1 MVLEGN
7 NSGGFSGARTPVLA
21 AAVALKTMFR
31 LPTVPG
37 RMASEWSRKRS
48 QQHAHLGVHLSD
60 IIIVVFWAPWCG
72 PCRMLKPV
80 LEEMEAEYSSK
91 IKVVQLNTDE
101 HQAAAT
107 EFGVRSIP
115 TTMLFKV
122 VSCPAP
128 EHHG

>member
-1 MVLEGN
+1 MTRCMKMDVYTLILTLHALVDH
-7 NSGGFSGARTPVLA
+7 FSDV
-21 AAVALKTMFR
+21 
-31 LPTVPG
+31 
-37 RMASEWSRKRS
+37 
-48 QQHAHLGVHLSD
+48 
-60 IIIVVFWAPWCG
+60 IIVVFWAPWCG

-122 VSCPAP
+122 VSARPPSSRDMHAAP
-128 EHHG
+128 QKLLSIPP

>member
-1 MVLEGN
+1 MVVYVPMLTMHALVN
-7 NSGGFSGARTPVLA
+7 RFSDV
-21 AAVALKTMFR
+21 
-31 LPTVPG
+31 
-37 RMASEWSRKRS
+37 
-48 QQHAHLGVHLSD
+48 
-60 IIIVVFWAPWCG
+60 IIVVFWAPWCG

-122 VSCPAP
+122 VSARPPSSRDMHGAP
-128 EHHG
+128 HKLLSIPP